1 MEIESGNQTGPT
13 GRAFDQQQIEN
24 VQEVTGCV
32 SNLLVSVQTS
42 LLFFLVEIH
51 QIKFILMF
59 KKLKTV
65 LGLYLC
71 FHLFS
76 FCYLL
81 AWGRFKHR
89 LYCIKAYHMVHTI
102 WPILYGPYSMSY
114 VGTYYTISQTGE
126 VFEMRDRKILK
137 KLQDTIHGT
146 QKVVDA
152 KISQAQSGESIKK
165 RLKSFFLLVLKEK
178 FILQ

>member
-1 MEIESGNQTGPT
+1 MDIESGNQTGPT

-81 AWGRFKHR
+81 AWGRFKHM
-89 LYCIKAYHMVHTI
+89 LCCIKAYHMDNII
-102 WPILYGPYSMSY
+102 WSILNDRYDDSD
-114 VGTYYTISQTGE
+114 VGDII
-126 VFEMRDRKILK
+126 M
-137 KLQDTIHGT
+137 
-146 QKVVDA
+146 
-152 KISQAQSGESIKK
+152 
-165 RLKSFFLLVLKEK
+165 LVSL
-178 FILQ
+178 

>member
-1 MEIESGNQTGPT
+1 MDIESGNQTGPT

-81 AWGRFKHR
+81 AWERFEHR
-89 LYCIKAYHMVHTI
+89 LNCIEAYHI
-102 WPILYGPYSMSY
+102 ISRFARLYPGMIP
-114 VGTYYTISQTGE
+114 GW
-126 VFEMRDRKILK
+126 DP
-137 KLQDTIHGT
+137 
-146 QKVVDA
+146 
-152 KISQAQSGESIKK
+152 
-165 RLKSFFLLVLKEK
+165 
-178 FILQ
+178 